1 MEIPRTDHAHGCTRT
16 PGATSRHTRHSEA
29 PDVRRR
35 SNDNSSQREPEAE
48 RRIGDQKDE
57 RKDLS
62 VSPDPESH
70 MMFDDHAPG
79 ADCY

>member
-35 SNDNSSQREPEAE
+35 SNDNTRASENQNGESEI
-48 RRIGDQKDE
+48 RRTE